1 MKKHLLNSKSLWIV
15 PLILF
20 FTLSS
25 ALSQT
30 PLVNGGF
37 ENWEDVTVAFIPDDW
52 EVEKDH
58 ETADLVNT
66 QMSESTD
73 GSYSLKIST
82 ILDPDD
88 LEPLMGYA
96 VLGEMGNEGE
106 PIGGIPYT
114 DEVDELRF
122 DVKYSTEGADAVMA
136 MVMIY
141 DASRNI
147 IGNEVATYTG
157 VQDAQNDWVTETI
170 FLSYSGIPAEIL
182 IGFTSSDYMNE
193 ANISVGSWIQIDNIK
208 LFNEGSEITT
218 TLPNFSFENW
228 SDYTINDPVSWSSTN
243 MELSEHAIANITP
256 SLNAVEATYAAK
268 LENLDMGEYIMTGA
282 LTYGEIPWNG
292 TSSYSDKPEF
302 LIGYYNYTPSEA
314 DQGGIHLSF
323 FDDSNAPLG
332 NALWSF
338 GATTDYES
346 FVLPIDYWSTNPTH
360 HVKLDITAG
369 ETPVAG
375 SVLLV
380 DDFEFVNGYN
390 VDFTVQDNNSPTPN
404 LLENALIEIT
414 TYHPPT
420 DLTTNINGEKSVKLP
435 NGTYDI
441 TVSLAGYDD
450 YTGQISVNGADIGET
465 ITMAVATGLKE
476 SPEDI
481 VSVFPNPATNKIFVK
496 SPEKIKKATITNLSG
511 QIVLTLLNP
520 VSGNEINIS
529 QLPTGQYILVIE
541 MANETL
547 EKKFIISR

>member
-136 MVMIY
+136 MV
-141 DASRNI
+141 
-147 IGNEVATYTG
+147 
-157 VQDAQNDWVTETI
+157 
-170 FLSYSGIPAEIL
+170 YSGIPAEIL